1 MELQPPAQLVVHGG
15 LHHGLAV
22 LPDRHS
28 FNVGTLHSSAEDVPK
43 TDRQTDRQAAARCVK
58 TSEDVLTRGA
68 GCLSTLL
75 WFWPLP
81 AHTLGAIWAWS
92 EVTAVQGRSP

>member
-1 MELQPPAQLVVHGG
+1 MELQPPAQLVVHRG

-43 TDRQTDRQAAARCVK
+43 TDRQTDRQDAARFVK
-58 TSEDVLTRGA
+58 TSKDVLTRAA
-68 GCLSTLL
+68 GWLSTLL
-75 WFWPLP
+75 IFWPLP

-92 EVTAVQGRSP
+92 EFTTVQG

>member
-1 MELQPPAQLVVHGG
+1 MELQPPAQLVVHRG

-43 TDRQTDRQAAARCVK
+43 TDRQVDRQDAARFVK
-58 TSEDVLTRGA
+58 TSKDVLTRAA
-68 GCLSTLL
+68 GWLSTLL
-75 WFWPLP
+75 IFWPLP

-92 EVTAVQGRSP
+92 EVTTVQG